1 MHMGVRTGGVMTEQ
15 NVELNYEQNYVRLS
29 TPGRDARAPVVM
41 IHNYNMV
48 NECLK
53 HNFKHF
59 KI

>member
-1 MHMGVRTGGVMTEQ
+1 MRMGVRIEGEMTQQ
-15 NVELNYEQNYVRLS
+15 NMELNYEQNYVRLS
-29 TPGRDARAPVVM
+29 TPGRDGRAPVVM
-41 IHNYNMV
+41 IRDYNMV